1 METLTIRLAI
11 PADAPAIAAVHCANW
26 RDVYADVLDPAYLA
40 GPIEEDRRELWQD
53 RLASPSR
60 WQSVLVADL
69 PGGGLAGF
77 ICLYREE
84 DARWGSLVDNL
95 HVVPGLRGRSIGRQL
110 LRAGAQAMLMG
121 KASAPGLH
129 LWVFEGNIA
138 ARQFYA
144 RLGGREVERCL
155 ETELP
160 TPPETFI
167 LRVFWP
173 DLAMLGA

>member
-1 METLTIRLAI
+1 MQTCSI
-11 PADAPAIAAVHCANW
+11 PPIWPGRSKRIAANSG
-26 RDVYADVLDPAYLA
+26 R
-40 GPIEEDRRELWQD
+40 I
-53 RLASPSR
+53 ASP
-60 WQSVLVADL
+60 L
-69 PGGGLAGF
+69 P
-77 ICLYREE
+77 
-84 DARWGSLVDNL
+84 
-95 HVVPGLRGRSIGRQL
+95 
-110 LRAGAQAMLMG
+110 RAGNPCSSQT
-121 KASAPGLH
+121 SAPGLH